1 MAIMLVAIS
10 SFMDQQISVEVIQ
23 FISWLNNWLAV

>member
-1 MAIMLVAIS
+1 MAIMLAAIS